1 MSAAPSPRRR
11 PGSNL
16 RAWLTADEAKSATQ
30 ATAQGLWLGWLR
42 FLRNPLAVCGL
53 AVIVLLVLVALFAPW
68 LATHDPYAQDLAQ
81 RLKPPSAAHWF
92 GTDQVGRDNYSRVV
106 HGSRVTLYI
115 VFLVAVIVG
124 PIGLL
129 VGTIAGYAGGKVDAV
144 LMRVTDIFLAFP
156 GLVLALA
163 FVAALGP
170 GLVNAVIA
178 ISLTNW
184 PGFAR
189 LARAE
194 TLIVRSSDFIAA
206 SRIQGASAT
215 RILVRHVIPMC
226 IPSVIVR
233 MTLSMAGVILT
244 AAGLGF
250 LGLGAQPPSPEWG
263 AMLSSGRR
271 FLIDYWWMPTFPGLA
286 IMIVSLA
293 FNLLG
298 DGLRDVLD
306 PRSE

>member
-1 MSAAPSPRRR
+1 MARPR
-11 PGSNL
+11 PAG
-16 RAWLTADEAKSATQ
+16 WLTSQTAATALQ
-30 ATAQGLWLGWLR
+30 ATAQRLWFGWLR
-42 FLRNPLAVCGL
+42 LLRNPLAVAGL
-53 AVIVLLVLVALFAPW
+53 AVIVALVLVAAFAPW
-68 LATHDPYAQDLAQ
+68 IAPYDPNAQDLAI
-81 RLKPPSAAHWF
+81 RLLPPGHAHLL
-92 GTDQVGRDNYSRVV
+92 GTDQVGRDILSRVV
-106 HGSRVTLYI
+106 YGARITLYI
-115 VFLVAVIVG
+115 VFLVAILVAPLG
-124 PIGLL
+124 LAIGS
-129 VGTIAGYAGGKVDAV
+129 VAGYAGGKVDAL
-144 LMRVTDIFLAFP
+144 LMRLTDIFLAFP

-170 GLVNAVIA
+170 GLTNAVIA
-178 ISLTNW
+178 IALTHW

-194 TLIVRSSDFIAA
+194 TLVVRSSDYISA
-206 SRIQGASAT
+206 SRIQGASAL
-215 RILVRHVIPMC
+215 RIVVRHVMPMC
-226 IPSVIVR
+226 VPSVIVR
-233 MTLSMAGVILT
+233 TSLSMAGVILT

-263 AMLSSGRR
+263 AMLASGRR

-286 IMIVSLA
+286 IMLVSLA

>member
-1 MSAAPSPRRR
+1 MST
-11 PGSNL
+11 
-16 RAWLTADEAKSATQ
+16 AWLTAEVAESAFQ
-30 ATAQGLWLGWLR
+30 ATAQRLWFGWLR
-42 FLRNPLAVCGL
+42 FLRNPLAVAGL
-53 AVIVLLVLVALFAPW
+53 AVVAALLLVALFAPW

-81 RLKPPSAAHWF
+81 RLQPPGAQHWF
-92 GTDQVGRDNYSRVV
+92 GTDQIGRDIYSRVV
-106 HGSRVTLYI
+106 YGSRTTLAI
-115 VFLVAVIVG
+115 VFLVVLIVG
-124 PIGLL
+124 PAGLL
-129 VGTIAGYAGGKVDAV
+129 IGAVAGYAGGKVDTL
-144 LMRVTDIFLAFP
+144 LMRITDIFLAFP

-170 GLVNAVIA
+170 GLINAVIA
-178 ISLTNW
+178 ISLTHW

-194 TLIVRSSDFIAA
+194 TLIVRSSDYIAA
-206 SRIQGASAT
+206 SRIQGASAL
-215 RILVRHVIPMC
+215 RILLRHVIPMC
-226 IPSVIVR
+226 LPTVVVR

-263 AMLSSGRR
+263 AMLASGRR
-271 FLIDYWWMPTFPGLA
+271 FLIDYWWMTTFPGLA
-286 IMIVSLA
+286 IMVVSLA

>member
-1 MSAAPSPRRR
+1 MST
-11 PGSNL
+11 
-16 RAWLTADEAKSATQ
+16 AWLTAEVAESAFQ
-30 ATAQGLWLGWLR
+30 ATAQRLWFGWLR
-42 FLRNPLAVCGL
+42 FLRNPLAVAGL
-53 AVIVLLVLVALFAPW
+53 AVVVALLLVALFAPW

-81 RLKPPSAAHWF
+81 RLQPPGAQHWF
-92 GTDQVGRDNYSRVV
+92 GTDQIGRDIYSRVV
-106 HGSRVTLYI
+106 YGSRTTLAI
-115 VFLVAVIVG
+115 VFLVVLIVG
-124 PIGLL
+124 PAGLL
-129 VGTIAGYAGGKVDAV
+129 IGAVAGYAGGKVDTL
-144 LMRVTDIFLAFP
+144 LMRITDIFLAFP

-170 GLVNAVIA
+170 GLINAVIA
-178 ISLTNW
+178 ISLTHW

-194 TLIVRSSDFIAA
+194 TLIVRSSDYIAA
-206 SRIQGASAT
+206 SRIQGASAL
-215 RILVRHVIPMC
+215 RILLRHVIPMC
-226 IPSVIVR
+226 LPTVVVR

-263 AMLSSGRR
+263 AMLASGRR
-271 FLIDYWWMPTFPGLA
+271 FLIDYWWMTTFPGLA
-286 IMIVSLA
+286 IMTVSLA

>member
-1 MSAAPSPRRR
+1 MSRPLAR
-11 PGSNL
+11 PGMK
-16 RAWLTADEAKSATQ
+16 AWLGAQAAETAFQ
-30 ATAQGLWLGWLR
+30 AGAQRLWFGWIR
-42 FLRNPLAVCGL
+42 FLANPLAVAGL
-53 AVIVLLVLVALFAPW
+53 AVIVALAVVAALAPW
-68 LATHDPYAQDLAQ
+68 IATQDPYAQDLAQ
-81 RLKPPSAAHWF
+81 RLLPPDSRHWF
-92 GTDQVGRDNYSRVV
+92 GTDQVGRDIFSRVV
-106 HGSRVTLYI
+106 YGSRITLYI
-115 VFLVAVIVG
+115 VFLVGIIVA
-124 PIGLL
+124 PIGLA
-129 VGTIAGYAGGKVDAV
+129 VGTVSGYAGGKIDAV

-170 GLVNAVIA
+170 GLFNAVIA
-178 ISLTNW
+178 IALTHW
-184 PGFAR
+184 PAFAR

-194 TLIVRSSDFIAA
+194 TLIVRSSDYISA
-206 SRIQGASAT
+206 SRIQGASAL
-215 RILVRHVIPMC
+215 RIVVRHVVPMC
-226 IPSVIVR
+226 IPSVVVR
-233 MTLSMAGVILT
+233 TSLSMAGVILT

-271 FLIDYWWMPTFPGLA
+271 FLVDYWWMPTFPGLA
-286 IMIVSLA
+286 IMLVSLA

>member
-1 MSAAPSPRRR
+1 MSSAAFH
-11 PGSNL
+11 PGWK
-16 RAWLTADEAKSATQ
+16 AWLTAEAAHSALQ
-30 ATAQGLWLGWLR
+30 AKAQRAWFGWLR
-42 FLRNPLAVCGL
+42 FVGNPLAVAGL
-53 AVIVLLVLVALFAPW
+53 AVIVALGLVALFAPW
-68 LATHDPYAQDLAQ
+68 IATHDPYTQDLAS
-81 RLKPPSAAHWF
+81 RLQAPGTAHWF
-92 GTDQVGRDNYSRVV
+92 GTDQVGRDIYSRVV
-106 HGSRVTLYI
+106 YGSRITLYI
-115 VFLVAVIVG
+115 VFLVTIIVA
-124 PIGLL
+124 PIGLV
-129 VGTIAGYAGGKVDAV
+129 VGAVSGYAGGKVDAT
-144 LMRVTDIFLAFP
+144 LMRITDIFLAFP

-178 ISLTNW
+178 IALTHW

-194 TLIVRSSDFIAA
+194 TLIVRSSDYIAA
-206 SRIQGASAT
+206 SRIQGASAA
-215 RILVRHVIPMC
+215 RIVLRHVIPMC

-233 MTLSMAGVILT
+233 TTLSMAGVILT

-250 LGLGAQPPSPEWG
+250 LGLGAQPPLPEWG
-263 AMLSSGRR
+263 AMLSAGRR

-286 IMIVSLA
+286 IMTVSLA

>member
-1 MSAAPSPRRR
+1 LSAVAPGR
-11 PGSNL
+11 GL
-16 RAWLTADEAKSATQ
+16 RAWLAAEVAQSPAQ
-30 ATAQGLWLGWLR
+30 ARAQRLWQGWLR
-42 FLRNPLAVCGL
+42 LVRNPLALAGL
-53 AVIVLLVLVALFAPW
+53 IVIVALVVVAALAPW
-68 LATHDPYAQDLAQ
+68 IATHDPLAQDLAR
-81 RLKPPSAAHWF
+81 RLQPPSANHWF
-92 GTDQVGRDNYSRVV
+92 GTDQVGRDVFSRVV
-106 HGSRVTLYI
+106 HGSRITLQI
-115 VFLVAVIVG
+115 VFLVAIIVA
-124 PIGLL
+124 PIGL
-129 VGTIAGYAGGKVDAV
+129 VIGTVAGYAGGRVDAV
-144 LMRVTDIFLAFP
+144 LMRLTDVFLAFP

-184 PGFAR
+184 PGIAR
-189 LARAE
+189 LSRAE
-194 TLIVRSSDFIAA
+194 TLIVRSSDYVAA
-206 SRIQGASAT
+206 TRLQGASAL
-215 RILVRHVIPMC
+215 RIIVRHVMPMC
-226 IPSVIVR
+226 LASVIVR
-233 MTLSMAGVILT
+233 VTLNMAGVILT

-263 AMLSSGRR
+263 AMLASGRR
-271 FLIDYWWMPTFPGLA
+271 FLLDYWWLAAFPGLA

>member
-1 MSAAPSPRRR
+1 MST
-11 PGSNL
+11 
-16 RAWLTADEAKSATQ
+16 AWLTAEVAESAFQ
-30 ATAQGLWLGWLR
+30 ATAQRLWFGWLR
-42 FLRNPLAVCGL
+42 FLRNPLAVAGL
-53 AVIVLLVLVALFAPW
+53 AVVVALLLVALFAPW

-81 RLKPPSAAHWF
+81 RLQPPGAQHWF
-92 GTDQVGRDNYSRVV
+92 GTDQIGRDIYSRVV
-106 HGSRVTLYI
+106 YGSRTTLAI
-115 VFLVAVIVG
+115 VFLVVLIVG
-124 PIGLL
+124 PAGLL
-129 VGTIAGYAGGKVDAV
+129 IGAVAGYAGGKVDTL
-144 LMRVTDIFLAFP
+144 LMRITDIFLAFP

-170 GLVNAVIA
+170 GLINAVIA
-178 ISLTNW
+178 ISLTHW

-194 TLIVRSSDFIAA
+194 TLIVRSSDYIAA
-206 SRIQGASAT
+206 SRIQGASAL
-215 RILVRHVIPMC
+215 RILLRHVIPMC
-226 IPSVIVR
+226 LPTVVVR

-263 AMLSSGRR
+263 AMLASGRR
-271 FLIDYWWMPTFPGLA
+271 FLIDYWWMTTFPGLA
-286 IMIVSLA
+286 IMVVSLA

>member
-1 MSAAPSPRRR
+1 MSGPAHSS
-11 PGSNL
+11 GL
-16 RAWLTADEAKSATQ
+16 HAWLTAEVARSPGQASAQ
-30 ATAQGLWLGWLR
+30 RFWFGWLR
-42 FLRNPLAVCGL
+42 LRRNPLAVAGL
-53 AVIVLLVLVALFAPW
+53 AVVVALALVAALAPW
-68 LATHDPYAQDLAQ
+68 IATHDPYAQDLAT
-81 RLKPPSAAHWF
+81 RLQPPGRAHWF
-92 GTDQVGRDNYSRVV
+92 GTDQVGRDVFSRVV
-106 HGSRVTLYI
+106 FGSRITLEI
-115 VFLVAVIVG
+115 VFLVAVLVA
-124 PIGLL
+124 PIGLAI
-129 VGTIAGYAGGKVDAV
+129 GTVAGYAGGKADTL

-170 GLVNAVIA
+170 GLFNAVIA
-178 ISLTNW
+178 IALTHW

-194 TLIVRSSDFIAA
+194 TLIVRSSDYISA
-206 SRIQGASAT
+206 SRIQGASAL
-215 RILVRHVIPMC
+215 RIVVRHVVPMC

-233 MTLSMAGVILT
+233 TSLSMAGVILT

-263 AMLSSGRR
+263 AMLASGRR
-271 FLIDYWWMPTFPGLA
+271 YLIDYWWLATFPGLA
-286 IMIVSLA
+286 IMLVSLA

-306 PRSE
+306 PRTE